1 MDPLEWL
8 ASNFS
13 LPHHPCIK
21 FYCHKSGGSDHQ
33 PKELLI
39 VKQILL
45 ISTLENVKNSIDN
58 TYTDIHCQWFRF
70 LHAKEE
76 PLVYNVP
83 QSQHMASY
91 LNFNTI
97 QLL

>member
-13 LPHHPCIK
+13 LPHHPRIK

-39 VKQILL
+39 VTQILL
-45 ISTLENVKNSIDN
+45 ISTLENVKNSLIFTVNDSDSSMQKKN
-58 TYTDIHCQWFRF
+58 
-70 LHAKEE
+70 
-76 PLVYNVP
+76 P
-83 QSQHMASY
+83 
-91 LNFNTI
+91 
-97 QLL
+97 